1 MQASMYEYM
10 KIGIVQF
17 KAFPECVNGVGPFE
31 KTVSQLCEDDFFTAI
46 EMGTIKDVQQRQE
59 VRKLLDQ
66 SGMEVVYATQP
77 VMFPNKLNLNHLD
90 KGERTKA
97 IKAVFNCLREAYD
110 IGATSFRIP
119 AGKDPGPEKRE
130 EAKKLLIDSFSQIL
144 EKAKEFGN
152 PLVTLKIF
160 DRDVDKESLIGP
172 APDALDIAE
181 ALSPT
186 YDKFALLTDLSHFPL
201 LREEIE
207 YTLTTLQKYLKAF
220 QIGNCVIK
228 DRLSPM
234 YGDLQPRFGVPGG
247 EVDMMM
253 VSKYFRALVDL
264 KLIGRETRPVMS
276 AEVRP
281 LLAGETSEIVI
292 ANTKRV
298 FKEAWALA

>member
-10 KIGIVQF
+10 KVGIVQF

-97 IKAVFNCLREAYD
+97 IKAVFNCLREAHD
-110 IGATSFRIP
+110 IGATSVRIP

-172 APDALDIAE
+172 APDALEIAE
-181 ALSPT
+181 ALSPS

-201 LREEIE
+201 LGEEID

-220 QIGNCVIK
+220 HIGNCVMK
-228 DRLSPM
+228 DRLNPM
-234 YGDLQPRFGVPGG
+234 YGDLQPRFGVPGS